1 MTLRITV
8 ECATY
13 NVTINIICSQDVEVS
28 QSDTDITILVRSV
41 KVREKIISFFK
52 FTRIAVKES
61 PVLHKLVI
69 PKEPKKVF
77 VKLIWV

>member
-8 ECATY
+8 ECTTY
-13 NVTINIICSQDVEVS
+13 NVTINIICSQDVKVS

-77 VKLIWV
+77 VKLI

>member
-8 ECATY
+8 ECTTY

-28 QSDTDITILVRSV
+28 QSDTDITILARSV

-69 PKEPKKVF
+69 PKESKKVF
-77 VKLIWV
+77 VKLI

>member
-13 NVTINIICSQDVEVS
+13 NVTINIICSQNVEVS

-41 KVREKIISFFK
+41 KVKEKIISFFK
-52 FTRIAVKES
+52 FTHIAVKES

-77 VKLIWV
+77 VKLI

>member
-41 KVREKIISFFK
+41 KIREKIISFFK

-61 PVLHKLVI
+61 SILHKLVI
-69 PKEPKKVF
+69 SKEPKKVF
-77 VKLIWV
+77 VKLI

>member
-13 NVTINIICSQDVEVS
+13 NVTINIICSQDVKVS

-69 PKEPKKVF
+69 SKEPKKVF
-77 VKLIWV
+77 VKLI

>member
-8 ECATY
+8 ECTTY

-28 QSDTDITILVRSV
+28 QSDTDIIILVRSV

-61 PVLHKLVI
+61 LILHKLVI
-69 PKEPKKVF
+69 PKESKKVF
-77 VKLIWV
+77 IKLI

>member
-52 FTRIAVKES
+52 FTFIAVKES

-69 PKEPKKVF
+69 PKKPKKVF
-77 VKLIWV
+77 VKLI

>member
-28 QSDTDITILVRSV
+28 QSDTNITILARSV

-69 PKEPKKVF
+69 PKESKKVF
-77 VKLIWV
+77 VKLV

>member
-8 ECATY
+8 ECTTY

-28 QSDTDITILVRSV
+28 QSDTDITVLVRSV

-52 FTRIAVKES
+52 FTHIAVKES

-69 PKEPKKVF
+69 PKESKKIF
-77 VKLIWV
+77 VKLV

>member
-8 ECATY
+8 ECTTY
-13 NVTINIICSQDVEVS
+13 NVTINIICSQDVEVL

-69 PKEPKKVF
+69 PKELKKVF
-77 VKLIWV
+77 VKLI

>member
-41 KVREKIISFFK
+41 KVREKIISFF
-52 FTRIAVKES
+52 FFLRIAVKES

-77 VKLIWV
+77 VKLI

>member
-8 ECATY
+8 ECTTY

-52 FTRIAVKES
+52 FTYITVKES

-77 VKLIWV
+77 VKLI

>member
-61 PVLHKLVI
+61 PILHKLVI
-69 PKEPKKVF
+69 SKESKKVF
-77 VKLIWV
+77 VKLI

>member
-61 PVLHKLVI
+61 PILHKLAI
-69 PKEPKKVF
+69 SKEPKKVF
-77 VKLIWV
+77 VKLI

>member
-1 MTLRITV
+1 MTLRITI

-13 NVTINIICSQDVEVS
+13 NVTINIICSQNVEVS

-41 KVREKIISFFK
+41 KIREKIISFFK

-77 VKLIWV
+77 VKLI

>member
-69 PKEPKKVF
+69 SKEPKNVF
-77 VKLIWV
+77 VKLV

>member
-41 KVREKIISFFK
+41 KVREKIISF
-52 FTRIAVKES
+52 S
-61 PVLHKLVI
+61 SLHA
-69 PKEPKKVF
+69 
-77 VKLIWV
+77 

>member
-1 MTLRITV
+1 MTLRMTV

-13 NVTINIICSQDVEVS
+13 NITINIICSQDVEVS
-28 QSDTDITILVRSV
+28 QSDTDIIILVRSV

-61 PVLHKLVI
+61 LILHKLII
-69 PKEPKKVF
+69 PKESKKVF
-77 VKLIWV
+77 VKLV

>member
-8 ECATY
+8 ECTTY

-52 FTRIAVKES
+52 FTHIVVKES
-61 PVLHKLVI
+61 SVLYKLII
-69 PKEPKKVF
+69 PKGNKKVF
-77 VKLIWV
+77 VKLV

>member
-28 QSDTDITILVRSV
+28 QSDTDITILVKSV

-69 PKEPKKVF
+69 SKEPKNVF
-77 VKLIWV
+77 VKLV

>member
-28 QSDTDITILVRSV
+28 QSDTDITILARSV

-61 PVLHKLVI
+61 PILHKLVI
-69 PKEPKKVF
+69 SKEPKKVF
-77 VKLIWV
+77 VKLI

>member
-28 QSDTDITILVRSV
+28 QSDTNITILVRSV
-41 KVREKIISFFK
+41 KVREKINIFFQIYTYSSK
-52 FTRIAVKES
+52 RESCIA
-61 PVLHKLVI
+61 
-69 PKEPKKVF
+69 
-77 VKLIWV
+77 

>member
-13 NVTINIICSQDVEVS
+13 NVTINIICSQNVEVS

-52 FTRIAVKES
+52 FTRIVVKES

-77 VKLIWV
+77 VKLI

>member
-1 MTLRITV
+1 MFTR
-8 ECATY
+8 CG
-13 NVTINIICSQDVEVS
+13 S
-28 QSDTDITILVRSV
+28 ITIRHRYYNSS
-41 KVREKIISFFK
+41 KISENKGEDNIFFK

-77 VKLIWV
+77 VKLI

>member
-69 PKEPKKVF
+69 LKEPKKVF
-77 VKLIWV
+77 VKLI

>member
-13 NVTINIICSQDVEVS
+13 NVSINIICSQDVEVS
-28 QSDTDITILVRSV
+28 QSDTDITILARSV

-61 PVLHKLVI
+61 PILHKLVI
-69 PKEPKKVF
+69 SKEPKKVF
-77 VKLIWV
+77 VKLI

>member
-13 NVTINIICSQDVEVS
+13 NVTINIICSQNVEVS

-61 PVLHKLVI
+61 PVLHKLII

-77 VKLIWV
+77 VKLI

>member
-28 QSDTDITILVRSV
+28 QSNTDITILVKSV

-77 VKLIWV
+77 VKLI

>member
-52 FTRIAVKES
+52 FTVKES

-69 PKEPKKVF
+69 SKEPKKVF
-77 VKLIWV
+77 VKLI

>member
-28 QSDTDITILVRSV
+28 QSDTDITILVKSE

-77 VKLIWV
+77 VKLI

>member
-52 FTRIAVKES
+52 FTRIAVKKS
-61 PVLHKLVI
+61 PILHKLVI
-69 PKEPKKVF
+69 SKEPKKVF
-77 VKLIWV
+77 VKLI

>member
-1 MTLRITV
+1 
-8 ECATY
+8 
-13 NVTINIICSQDVEVS
+13 
-28 QSDTDITILVRSV
+28 V

-69 PKEPKKVF
+69 SKEPKKVF
-77 VKLIWV
+77 VKLI

>member
-41 KVREKIISFFK
+41 KIREKIISFFK

-69 PKEPKKVF
+69 PKESKKVF
-77 VKLIWV
+77 VKLI

>member
-28 QSDTDITILVRSV
+28 QLDTDIIILVRSV

-77 VKLIWV
+77 VKLI

>member
-8 ECATY
+8 ECVTY

-69 PKEPKKVF
+69 PKEPKKIF
-77 VKLIWV
+77 VKLV

>member
-13 NVTINIICSQDVEVS
+13 NVTINIICSQDVEIS

-61 PVLHKLVI
+61 SVLHKLVI
-69 PKEPKKVF
+69 SKELKKVF
-77 VKLIWV
+77 VKLI

>member
-13 NVTINIICSQDVEVS
+13 NVTINIICSQ
-28 QSDTDITILVRSV
+28 VRSV

-69 PKEPKKVF
+69 SKEPKKVF
-77 VKLIWV
+77 VKLI